1 MRRAYQWNE
10 PSELF
15 IPVELF
21 DLVEHPL
28 IAELLVRRGITD
40 AQTAH
45 AFLDPQAYAPT
56 NPMDFA
62 DLPRA
67 VERIHTALQKHERI
81 GVWGDFDVDGQTATA
96 VLVSALKRLGADVI
110 YHLPVRRLESH
121 GMHRPALS
129 RFLDLSVQ
137 LLITCDTG
145 INEVESIDYA
155 KSRGVDCI
163 ITDHHLPST
172 ETPAALAVIN
182 PHLLPPQHPAASLPG
197 VGVAYSFAQGMINC
211 LKSSVVLDDLL
222 DLVALGSIADL
233 ATLTA
238 DTRYYT
244 QLGLLRMRADPRPA
258 LIALFEK
265 ADVDPLTLDED
276 DISRQISPRLN
287 AVGRVKDAN
296 ELVEF
301 LMSGNLEEA
310 RITAARYEQIYL
322 ERKLKIDQCA
332 QAVENQI
339 DSDRSLVHS
348 PVLVLSNPAW
358 DAGVLSTVASRISDQ
373 YNRPV
378 IILSAPP
385 EGVAR
390 GSARA
395 PSGIDLLQMLNE
407 HSHLLTNVFGHA
419 SAAGVALPQENITTL
434 RAALN
439 KSAVRFI
446 GAEPAPT
453 PLMVD
458 SEQPLSLFDLDLVQH
473 IQQLA
478 PFGKGNPAPVFLARN
493 LRITGIKK
501 IGKQD
506 EHLSLQLQDEH
517 EEEFTVLRWSSGSEE
532 IPQDCIDL
540 AYTVRIHRYREEI
553 GVQYTWMD
561 ARENPESVIDAGITR
576 AAIEILDYR
585 GAPDPQAV
593 VDSLPPGEFVT
604 WAEGKISSTQ
614 VACHRLQ
621 AARAKTLVVWS
632 IPPGA
637 GELQQ
642 VIQKV
647 KPQRVL
653 LLAEQTSPA
662 DFQSFL
668 VMLMGLAK
676 TVLNKKGGTLSIH
689 ELAAL
694 CGHRPN
700 TIKTG
705 LQWLQSAGKISIIR
719 QDEDEWF
726 IASGSNPPIAASEDE
741 KRLRILLD
749 ETAAYRQW
757 YRNAEPDQIIQSN
770 WLKSE
775 GKKRV

>member
-1 MRRAYQWNE
+1 MQRIYQWNE
-10 PSELF
+10 PPEIF
-15 IPVELF
+15 IPTALF

-28 IAELLVRRGITD
+28 VAELLVRRGITD
-40 AQTAH
+40 GQTAR
-45 AFLDPQAYAPT
+45 AFLDPQAYKPSNA
-56 NPMDFA
+56 MDFA
-62 DLPRA
+62 DLSKA
-67 VERIHTALQKHERI
+67 AERIHTALQKHERI

-110 YHLPVRRLESH
+110 YHLPVRGLESH
-121 GMHRPALS
+121 GMRRSALS
-129 RFLDLSVQ
+129 RFLDLGVQ
-137 LLITCDTG
+137 LVITCDTG
-145 INEVESIDYA
+145 ISEMTAIDYA
-155 KSRGVDCI
+155 KSKGVDCI
-163 ITDHHLPST
+163 ITDHHLPSA
-172 ETPAALAVIN
+172 EIPAALAVIN
-182 PHLLPPQHPAASLPG
+182 PHLLPPNHPAASLPG
-197 VGVAYSFAQGMINC
+197 VGVAYSFAQGVINC
-211 LKSSVVLDDLL
+211 LESSASLDDLL
-222 DLVALGSIADL
+222 DLVALGGIADM
-233 ATLTA
+233 AALTA

-244 QLGLLRMRADPRPA
+244 KLGLQRMRSNTRPA
-258 LIALFEK
+258 FCALLEN

-276 DISRQISPRLN
+276 DISRQIAPRLN

-301 LMSGNLEEA
+301 LMSDKLEEA
-310 RITAARYEQIYL
+310 RIASARYEQIYL

-332 QAVENQI
+332 QAVEKQI

-348 PVLVLSNPAW
+348 PMLVLSNPAW
-358 DAGVLSTVASRISDQ
+358 DASVLSTVASRISDQ

-385 EGVAR
+385 DGIAR

-395 PSGIDLLQMLNE
+395 PSGIDLMQMLKE
-407 HSHLLTNVFGHA
+407 HNHLLTDVFGHT
-419 SAAGVALPQENITTL
+419 SAAGVALPQENIAAL

-439 KSAVRFI
+439 KSAARFI

-453 PLMVD
+453 PLFID
-458 SEQPLSLFDLDLVQH
+458 SEQPLSLFDLDLVQQ

-478 PFGKGNPAPVFLARN
+478 PFGKGNPAPVFLARK
-493 LRITGIKK
+493 IKIKGVKK

-506 EHLSLQLQDEH
+506 EHLRLQMQDEH
-517 EEEFTVLRWSSGSEE
+517 GEKFTVSKWNSGSEKM
-532 IPQDCIDL
+532 PQESIDL

-553 GVQYTWMD
+553 CVQYTWMD
-561 ARENPESVIDAGITR
+561 ARANPESVIDADVTR
-576 AAIEILDYR
+576 AAIEILDNR

-593 VDSLPPGEFVT
+593 LDSLPPGEFVV
-604 WAEGKISSTQ
+604 WAEGKISNASC
-614 VACHRLQ
+614 VHRLQ
-621 AARAKTLVVWS
+621 VSPSKTLVVWS

-668 VMLMGLAK
+668 TMLTGLVK
-676 TVLNKKGGTLSIH
+676 TVLNKKRGILSIH

-694 CGHRPN
+694 CGHRPG
-700 TIKTG
+700 TIKAG
-705 LQWLQSAGKISIIR
+705 LHWLQSAGKISIIR
-719 QDEDEWF
+719 QDEDEW
-726 IASGSNPPIAASEDE
+726 IITTGGNSRIAASEDE

-757 YRNAEPDQIIQSN
+757 YRTAESEQIIQSY
-770 WLKSE
+770 WLKPE
-775 GKKRV
+775 GKKG

>member
-1 MRRAYQWNE
+1 MQRTYQWNE
-10 PSELF
+10 PSELI
-15 IPVELF
+15 IPTELF

-28 IAELLVRRGITD
+28 VAELLVRRGITD
-40 AQTAH
+40 GQTAL
-45 AFLDPQAYAPT
+45 AFLDPQAYTPS
-56 NPMDFA
+56 NPMDFT

-67 VERIHTALQKHERI
+67 AERIRTALQKHERI

-121 GMHRPALS
+121 GMRRPALS
-129 RFLDLSVQ
+129 RFLDLGVQ
-137 LLITCDTG
+137 LLITCDSG
-145 INEVESIDYA
+145 ISEIESIDYV

-172 ETPAALAVIN
+172 EIPAALAVIN
-182 PHLLPPQHPAASLPG
+182 PHLLPPNHPSASLSG
-197 VGVAYSFAQGMINC
+197 VGVAYCFAQGVYNY
-211 LKSSVVLDDLL
+211 LKSSATLDDLL
-222 DLVALGSIADL
+222 DLVALGSIADV
-233 ATLTA
+233 ATLTS
-238 DTRYYT
+238 DIRYYT
-244 QLGLLRMRADPRPA
+244 QLGLLRMRGDPRPA
-258 LIALFEK
+258 LSALFEK
-265 ADVDPLTLDED
+265 ADVDSLTLDED
-276 DISRQISPRLN
+276 DISRQIAPRLN

-301 LMSGNLEEA
+301 LLCENLEDA
-310 RITAARYEQIYL
+310 RIAAARYEQIHL

-332 QAVENQI
+332 QAVEKQI
-339 DSDRSLVHS
+339 DSDRSLAHS
-348 PVLVLSNPAW
+348 PALVLSNPAW

-378 IILSAPP
+378 IILSAPS
-385 EGVAR
+385 EGIAR

-395 PSGIDLLQMLNE
+395 PSGIDLLQLLKE
-407 HSHLLTNVFGHA
+407 HSHLLSDVFGHA
-419 SAAGVALPQENITTL
+419 SAAGVALPQENIAAL

-439 KSAVRFI
+439 KSAARFT
-446 GAEPAPT
+446 GDEPAPN
-453 PLMVD
+453 PLFID

-493 LRITGIKK
+493 MKIKDVRK

-506 EHLSLQLQDEH
+506 EHLRLQLQDEH
-517 EEEFTVLRWSSGSEE
+517 GEEFTVLKWNSGIEKMPRES
-532 IPQDCIDL
+532 IDL

-553 GVQYTWMD
+553 GVQYSWMD
-561 ARENPESVIDAGITR
+561 ARANLESVIDAGVTR

-593 VDSLPPGEFVT
+593 LDSLPPGEFVV
-604 WAEGKISSTQ
+604 WAEGKISSDQ
-614 VACHRLQ
+614 VTSHRLQ
-621 AARAKTLVVWS
+621 AAPAKTLVVWS

-668 VMLMGLAK
+668 VMLTGLVK
-676 TVLNKKGGTLSIH
+676 TVLNKKRGILSIH

-694 CGHRPN
+694 CGHRPT
-700 TIKTG
+700 TIKAG
-705 LQWLQSAGKISIIR
+705 LQWLHSAGKISIIR

-726 IASGSNPPIAASEDE
+726 IIFGGNSSNTLSEDE

-757 YRNAEPDQIIQSN
+757 YRTAEPDQIIQSN
-770 WLKSE
+770 WLNT
-775 GKKRV
+775 